1 MSESPGT
8 FCCKKKKEE
17 KKENTNKFAERK
29 KNGKVLY
36 KQDEYATK
44 SKS

>member
-29 KNGKVLY
+29 K
-36 KQDEYATK
+36 
-44 SKS
+44 

>member
-29 KNGKVLY
+29 KK
-36 KQDEYATK
+36 
-44 SKS
+44 